1 MAYSCQLMQESP
13 LLGFPRLRFIH
24 LFVLLLVGL
33 FQISSGIVGQV
44 SKSVREKALLSCDYK
59 FCSEEQSIHRIYWQ
73 KHDKMVLSVIS
84 GVPEV
89 WPEYKNRTVYD
100 IANNYS
106 FSLLGLILSDR
117 GTYTCVVQRYEG
129 GSYVV
134 KHLTT
139 VELSVRADFPTP
151 NITESGNPSA
161 DIKRI
166 TCFASGGFPK
176 PRLSWLENGRELNGI
191 NTTISQDPES
201 ELYTISSQ
209 LDFNTT
215 YDHFIDCFIE
225 YGDAHVSQNFTWEK
239 PPEDPPDE
247 KQTIPFAW
255 AGSDAVKAI
264 IIFFIAITVI
274 AVIAAIAI
282 IIFCIT
288 VKFRRCFRR
297 RNEASRETNKNLYI
311 GPVEA
316 AAEQTV

>member
-1 MAYSCQLMQESP
+1 MAYSCQLMQDTP

-100 IANNYS
+100 VANNYS

-176 PRLSWLENGRELNGI
+176 PRLSWLENGKELNGI

-239 PPEDPPDE
+239 R
-247 KQTIPFAW
+247 KQCY
-255 AGSDAVKAI
+255 AGK
-264 IIFFIAITVI
+264 
-274 AVIAAIAI
+274 
-282 IIFCIT
+282 
-288 VKFRRCFRR
+288 
-297 RNEASRETNKNLYI
+297 ELYF
-311 GPVEA
+311 
-316 AAEQTV
+316 

>member
-1 MAYSCQLMQESP
+1 MAYSCQLMQDTP

-33 FQISSGIVGQV
+33 FHISSGIVGQV

-59 FCSEEQSIHRIYWQ
+59 FCSEEQAIHRIYWQ

-89 WPEYKNRTVYD
+89 WPEYRNRTVYD
-100 IANNYS
+100 VANNYS
-106 FSLLGLILSDR
+106 FNLLGLILSDR

-255 AGSDAVKAI
+255 ADSGAVKAI
-264 IIFFIAITVI
+264 IIFFFIAI
-274 AVIAAIAI
+274 IAI
-282 IIFCIT
+282 IIIIT
-288 VKFRRCFRR
+288 IIDRFYCHRCCFRR
-297 RNEASRETNKNLYI
+297 RNEASGETNRNLYT

>member
-1 MAYSCQLMQESP
+1 MAMTYSCQLMQDTP
-13 LLGFPRLRFIH
+13 LLGFPRLRLIH
-24 LFVLLLVGL
+24 LFVLLVGL
-33 FQISSGIVGQV
+33 FQISSGVVGQV

-73 KHDKMVLSVIS
+73 KHDKMVLSIIS

-89 WPEYKNRTVYD
+89 WPEYKNRTIYD
-100 IANNYS
+100 ITNNYS

-129 GSYVV
+129 GSYVR

-151 NITESGNPSA
+151 NITESGTPSA
-161 DIKRI
+161 DTKRI

-176 PRLSWLENGRELNGI
+176 PRLSWLENGRKLNGI

-209 LDFNTT
+209 LDFNMTH
-215 YDHFIDCFIE
+215 DHFIECVIE
-225 YGDAHVSQNFTWEK
+225 YGDAQVSQNFTWKK
-239 PPEDPPDE
+239 PPEDPPDG
-247 KQTIPFAW
+247 KNTTWITLTVF
-255 AGSDAVKAI
+255 GSVGGVVVVVVI
-264 IIFFIAITVI
+264 IIVVPICVI
-274 AVIAAIAI
+274 YKHR
-282 IIFCIT
+282 C
-288 VKFRRCFRR
+288 CFRR
-297 RNEASRETNKNLYI
+297 RNGASRKTNRSLYI

-316 AAEQTV
+316 SDEQTV